1 MKKIINKFLK
11 LDNTKKLVI
20 SFVCISFLMI
30 FSITIFNMISGNQ
43 TNTEPKIVIKQKDTS
58 KKETDEKDKK
68 GVENTEDKVVEDKE
82 VDVNSSTTTNN
93 ATEQTINEQS
103 NVNDSASS
111 NVNNNDNV
119 KPETPEVEMVSAS
132 ISIVGLNNEL
142 IASGSVSV
150 EKGQSVY
157 EGLQKFANTNGFSIT
172 VNSPGKYAYIT
183 SIAGLYEKQ
192 HGANS
197 GWLYQVNGVTPN
209 LGSGHVKI
217 NQNDQII
224 WYYTHD

>member
-11 LDNTKKLVI
+11 LDNTKKLAI
-20 SFVCISFLMI
+20 SFVCISFFAI
-30 FSITIFNMISGNQ
+30 FSITIVNMINGNQ
-43 TNTEPKIVIKQKDTS
+43 IDTKPKIVIKQKDTS
-58 KKETDEKDKK
+58 KKEANKKDD
-68 GVENTEDKVVEDKE
+68 VTTEDKK
-82 VDVNSSTTTNN
+82 VDDEETVDSSSSKNSATNP
-93 ATEQTINEQS
+93 TIHEQS
-103 NVNDSASS
+103 NENNSS
-111 NVNNNDNV
+111 FSNSNSTENE

-142 IASGSVSV
+142 LASGSVSV

-217 NQNDQII
+217 NQDDQII

>member
-20 SFVCISFLMI
+20 SFVCVSFLTI

-43 TNTEPKIVIKQKDTS
+43 TNTEPKIIIKQKDTS
-58 KKETDEKDKK
+58 KKETDEKDE
-68 GVENTEDKVVEDKE
+68 ENTEDERVEDEE
-82 VDVNSSTTTNN
+82 VNVNPSTTNDDTK
-93 ATEQTINEQS
+93 QTISEQS
-103 NVNDSASS
+103 NVNDSTSS

-119 KPETPEVEMVSAS
+119 IPETPEVEMVSAS

-157 EGLQKFANTNGFSIT
+157 EGLQKFTSTNGITIT
-172 VNSPGKYAYIT
+172 VDNPGKYAYIT
-183 SIAGLYEKQ
+183 SIAGLYERQ

>member
-1 MKKIINKFLK
+1 MKKLINKFLK

-20 SFVCISFLMI
+20 SFVCVSFLMI
-30 FSITIFNMISGNQ
+30 FSITIFNMMSGNQ
-43 TNTEPKIVIKQKDTS
+43 MNTEPKIIIKQKDTN

-68 GVENTEDKVVEDKE
+68 DVENTEDKIVEDEE
-82 VDVNSSTTTNN
+82 VDVNSSITTNN

-103 NVNDSASS
+103 NTNHSTSS
-111 NVNNNDNV
+111 NVNNADDA
-119 KPETPEVEMVSAS
+119 KPETPAVEMVSAS

-142 IASGSVSV
+142 IASGSVDV

-157 EGLQKFANTNGFSIT
+157 EGLQKFANTNGFAIT
-172 VNSPGKYAYIT
+172 ADTPGKYAYIT

-197 GWLYQVNGVTPN
+197 GWLYQVNGVSPN

>member
-20 SFVCISFLMI
+20 SFVCVSFLTI

-43 TNTEPKIVIKQKDTS
+43 TNTEPKIIIKQKDTS
-58 KKETDEKDKK
+58 KKETDEKDE
-68 GVENTEDKVVEDKE
+68 ENTEDERVEDEE
-82 VDVNSSTTTNN
+82 VNVNPSTTKNN

-103 NVNDSASS
+103 SVNDSTSS

-157 EGLQKFANTNGFSIT
+157 EGLQKFTSTNSIAIT

-224 WYYTHD
+224 WYYHD